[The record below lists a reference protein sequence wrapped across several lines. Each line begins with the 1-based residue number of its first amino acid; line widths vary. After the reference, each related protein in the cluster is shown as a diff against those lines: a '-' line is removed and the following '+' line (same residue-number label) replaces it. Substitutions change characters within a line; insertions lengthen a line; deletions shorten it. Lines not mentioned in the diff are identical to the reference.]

1 MKKDYTCQTLI
12 KGFFA
17 VCCLLLISQ
26 SLSAQVSGTV
36 FRDYNNDG
44 IKDAFDIGV
53 GGVSVTAYNSGGT
66 AFGPVIS
73 AADGTYTIP
82 GASGKLRV
90 EFTIPPTIGCFNEKV
105 FTSANGSSSGTSVQF
120 VTGPATN
127 VNFGLNNPVD
137 YATANPRVITTCF
150 TDGERNLDKTH
161 IIYGNQVGVKD
172 MDVLV
177 GFDYNKAIPIPADV
191 PHGNGFPAATPNN
204 IYMSDAFTMGSVWG
218 LAYQRDSKK
227 LFVSAF
233 MRRGAQF
240 GPLGTGGI
248 YMVDNAKGASFVTT
262 ANRNFIDV
270 NTLGIATGA
279 NPQPSNPTATDQQ
292 AIDALQCGAAA
303 FDKVGKIGLG
313 DIDISEDGK
322 DLYFTN
328 LFDRN
333 LYRLRVGNPAVVP
346 TAADVTKFTNAP
358 WLVAGVCPNGEA
370 RAFATKFYKE
380 KLYVGVV
387 CTGENGGTSADLSAK
402 IYELD
407 PAGGGLGTW
416 KPAPVVNIPLTY
428 TKGLASDGATL
439 GSTNFGAT
447 WNPWESY
454 QTDNGT
460 NQTLYG
466 RPSPIL
472 SDIEFDIDG
481 SILVGL
487 MDRSGHQIGNG
498 VKYILQDGSCVSDP
512 ARGYGPY
519 IASVAGGDLLRIGR
533 TSTCALQIENNAN
546 AAGKIGT
553 GAGNGQGIGG
563 GEFYSG
569 EYIGGIPQNHQE
581 TFVGGLALS
590 PGKNQLLGGVYDPF
604 GFVSGGINFF
614 DNATGEAPNRYE
626 VFPPA
631 APTAAGKGNG
641 LGDVEL
647 ADAIPPIEI
656 GNRIWKDKD
665 NDGIQDPDELPLVGV
680 TVKLYN
686 AAGIEIAST
695 TTDADGE
702 YYFSSTSTIGLLP
715 NSFYSIKVDAIGSDA
730 STTGVLLTDLT
741 VLTPNEDGATNTG
754 ATLANNDGVMLAGK
768 PTINLKTGNW
778 GENNHTYDFGFAC
791 VKPKAGPDLAFCLPK
806 TGTDLKDAPAGTSW
820 SVAATNSPSAAINA
834 TTGVITGMTAVGT
847 YQFILKN
854 NGDAACADTMQ
865 IVMADSSKTIICKG
879 ESFNLTASAGLT
891 NVQWKVDKT
900 GSGTYTNIAGATSLT
915 YKATEQGVYIYT
927 AKDANACDIELCCPI
942 TLKYCPLGSIG
953 DYVWSDDN
961 NDGQQ
966 GDPLVEKP
974 IEGVKV
980 YLYDAAGTTKLDST
994 VTDANG
1000 KYLFDSLITGSYK
1013 VKFEAPNGSRP
1024 TKSNTGDDTKD
1035 SDIDSQGFSQ
1045 VVNIDTSKLPS
1056 DTLRNNPQI
1065 DAGYNCKPVITA
1077 TPKTQNV
1084 CLGSTAPTF
1093 TRNTVIGLVT
1103 SQQWYGPRPD
1113 TTSALG
1119 TAIAGAVNPTFTP
1132 TTPTTA
1138 GTYYYAVIGQNGTA
1152 NCSDTA
1158 FVALTVLPNFTV
1170 NATPTN
1176 ALCSSGTGS
1185 ISTTIVGGTSPYTY
1199 LWSNGATTSSL
1210 SNLAAGSYT
1219 VTATDANGCKADT
1232 TLALTKP
1239 DSIDLAMMVTN
1250 VTCNGSLDGQLSSML
1265 TGGKAPYTYEWYN
1278 GSTASGLF
1286 FSNNPSV
1293 TGLAAGTY
1301 TLKVIDANGCFKT
1314 DTISVTAP
1322 IKINVAQTQKD
1333 NICFDQSKGEISV
1346 VIGGGTPP
1354 IDIKWKV
1361 DGISVPAYD
1370 GLSVITGL
1378 KAGIYELTLTDANG
1392 CISTVKDTLTQPDK
1406 LEIGVTKTDGICSN
1420 GNKGTA
1426 KSTVTGGV
1434 APYTYKWSNGES
1446 TADVI
1451 DLVSGNYKLVVTDAK
1466 GCKDSVTVFIDA
1478 QDCRVDVALK
1488 KTVDG
1493 SCERKVGDIVTFKV
1507 TVARKDTTSQSTTV
1521 IVKDV
1526 MASEFTVVSTTPTK
1540 GTFDAGTGLWS
1551 NIILAKGDSAV
1562 LTVAARINTGA
1573 TGLLCNQALVNFMDK
1588 QDIDSQAGNLNPVED
1603 DIAYACVSVPIYL
1616 CKADGQTVSLT
1627 TPDSL
1632 DNIKWFKNGVEITAS
1647 AGLKTISVSDTGS
1660 YTYTGT
1666 SNGTEC
1672 QVGNCCPVIIKD
1684 ACLGSIGDYVWTD
1697 QNNDGQQTAGE
1708 LPIAGVKVYLYNA
1721 TGTVKLDSTVTD
1733 NTGKYLFDSLQTGSY
1748 RVKFEAP
1755 IGTIPAKSNLGD
1767 DTKDSDANKLGF
1779 SHVINIDNSKPSTD
1793 TLRNN
1798 PQIDAGFVPVGS
1810 LGDYVFNDKNANGI
1824 QEATDTPIAGVK
1836 VYLLDGTTG
1845 VKLDSTVTDINGKY
1859 LFDSL
1864 VAGDYKVKFV
1874 IPAGSEATLKTQGG
1888 DTRFDSNINPDGT
1901 TDAVTIDTTLPLGDI
1916 GRDNP
1921 TIDAGIKPAYGSIG
1935 DYVWFDQN
1943 NDGQQTAGELPIA
1956 GVKVILYAAD
1966 GTTKLDSTV
1975 TDATG
1980 KYLFDSLLTGG
1991 YKVKFIAPA
2000 GTIPAKANTGA
2011 DVSDSDAGKDGFS
2024 HLVNIDTT
2032 KLPTDTL
2039 RNNPQIDA
2047 GFVPVGSL
2055 GDYVFNDKNG
2065 NGLQDVTDTPIAGIK
2080 VYLLDNAGV
2089 KLDSTVTDATGKY
2102 LFDSLLANTYKVQF
2116 VIPAGSETTVKGT
2129 TATSGNDSNIN
2140 PDGTTDAVT
2149 IDTTLP
2155 LGDIGR
2161 DNPTI
2166 DAGIK
2171 PAYGSIGDYVW
2182 FDQNNDGQQ
2191 TAGELP
2197 IAGVKVILYAADG
2210 TTKLDSTVTDATGK
2224 YLFDSLLTG
2233 GYKVKF
2239 IAPAGTIPAKAN
2251 TGADVSDSDAGKDG
2265 FSHLVNID
2273 TTKLP
2278 TDTLRNNPQIDAGF
2292 VPVGSLGDY
2301 VFNDKNGNGLQDV
2314 TDTPIAGIKVYLLDN
2329 AGVKLDSTVT
2339 DATGKYLFDSL
2350 LANTY
2355 KVQFVIPAGSETTVK
2370 GTTATS
2376 GNDSNI
2382 NPDGTTDA
2390 VTIDTTLPLGDIGRD
2405 NPTIDAGI
2413 KPAYGS
2419 IGDYVWFDQNND
2431 GQQTA
2436 GELPIAGVKVIL
2448 YAADGTTKLD
2458 STVTDATG
2466 KYLFDSLLTGGYKV
2480 KFIAPAG
2487 TIPAKSNVGADVSDS
2502 DAGKNGFS
2510 HLINI
2515 DTTKLPTDTLRN
2527 NPQIDAGFVPVGSL
2541 GDYVFNDK
2549 NGNGLQDATD
2559 TPIAGIKVYLLDN
2572 AGVKLDSTVT
2582 DAAGKYLFDS
2592 LLANTYK
2599 VQFVIPAG
2607 SEATIKGTTATSGN
2621 DSNINPDG
2629 TTDAVTIDTTLP
2641 LGDIGRDNPTI
2652 DAGIKP
2658 AYGSIGDY
2666 VWFDQNNDGQQTA
2679 GELPIAGVKVI
2690 LYAAD
2695 GTTKLDSTVT
2705 DATGKYLFDS
2715 LLTGSYKVKFIAPAG
2730 TIPAKANTG
2739 ADVSDSDAGK
2749 DGFSHL
2755 VNIDTTKLPT
2765 DTLRN
2770 NPQIDAGF
2778 VPVGSLGDYVFNDK
2792 NGNGL
2797 QDATDTPIAGIK
2809 VYLLDNAGVKLD
2821 STVTD
2826 AAGKY
2831 LFDSLLANTY
2841 KVQFVIP
2848 AGSETTVK
2856 GTTPTA
2862 GNDSN
2867 INPDGTTDAVTID
2880 TTLPLGDIGRD
2891 NPTIDAGIK
2900 PAYGSIGDYVWFDQN
2915 NDGQQTAGELPI
2927 AGVKV
2932 ILYAADGTTKLDS
2945 TVTDATGKYL
2955 FDSLLTGGYKVK
2967 FIAPAGTI
2975 PAKANTGADVSD
2987 SDAGKDG
2994 FSHLVNI
3001 DTTKLPTDTLRNNPQ
3016 IDAGFVPV
3024 GSLGD
3029 YVFNDKNG
3037 NGLQDATDTPIA
3049 GIKVY
3054 LLDNAGVKLDSTVT
3068 DAAGKY
3074 LFDSLLA
3081 NTYKVQFVIPA
3092 GSETTVKGTTPTAG
3106 NDSNINPD
3114 GTTDAVTIDTTL
3126 PLGDIGRDNPTIDAG
3141 IKPAYGSI
3149 GDYVWFDQ
3157 NNDGQQTAGELPI
3170 AGVKVILYAADGTT
3184 KLDSTVTDATG
3195 KYLFDSLLTGGYKV
3209 KFIAPAGTIPAKSN
3223 TGADVTDS
3231 DAGKD
3236 GFSHL
3241 VNIDTTKP
3249 ATDTLRNN
3257 PQIDA
3262 GFVPVGSLGDYVFND
3277 KDNSNTQTAG
3287 DTPVAGVKVYLLNNA
3302 GVKIDSTVTD
3312 ASGKYL
3318 FDSLVAGTYTVQ
3330 FDKPVGLDLV
3340 TPDSGADDKD
3350 SDANPTDGKSSPV
3363 TLDTTQ
3369 PLGSPAR
3376 DNRDVDA
3383 GLKGIPQYGSI
3394 GDYVWFDQNNDG
3406 QQTAGELPIA
3416 GVKVILYVADG
3427 TTKLDSTVTDATGKY
3442 LFDSLLTGGYKVKFI
3457 APAGTIPAKSNTGAD
3472 VTDSDAGKNGF
3483 SHLVNIDTTKLPTD
3497 TLRNNPQIDAGFV
3510 PVGSLGDYVFNDKDN
3525 SNTQTAGDTPV
3536 AGVKVYLLDNTGQK
3550 IDSTMTDA
3558 SGKYLFTNV
3567 PSGTYTV
3574 QFVAPV
3580 GSNFVTKDSGP
3591 DDKDS
3596 DAGTDGKTAPII
3608 IDATQPLG
3616 SPARDNRDVDAG
3628 LKPVCTQIPATT
3640 TPINICAG
3648 SPLKLNLTTTATT
3661 FAWAGPNGFASTA
3674 KEPQVSATA
3683 TTGMSGIYSV
3693 NVTNT
3698 ANCTGTA
3705 TVNVIVNPLPTVKD
3719 TDKQICVGGSI
3730 TFSVDAQNAT
3740 SYAWTGPAGFTSSEM
3755 NPTVANMTAAKVGF
3769 YTVVVTGTGGCTAST
3784 IVNVALTATPK
3795 NTEIVSICPN
3805 TPVTLTAQTPGIY
3818 LWQGTGQTTKSI
3830 TVSQAGS
3837 YTVEITPAD
3846 GSCKTE
3852 TTFEVLAKPAP
3863 TVSATGGVVCAGQS
3877 VTLQA
3882 IGNAAVWAW
3891 VGPNGYKSNLQNPV
3905 IPSMPTTAS
3914 STAVYQVTGTLD
3926 GCAAVA
3932 TTTLVFNGLPV
3943 MSAIVT
3949 IPVCTN
3955 GTLTLGN
3962 IKFAQFTTTVK
3973 YDIVEAATYTGSAT
3987 FATASVIP
3995 SNGVIQ
4001 ANINTTTAAKTYSI
4015 RIFNASGCIKDTTVT
4030 VPKVEC
4036 IVPLGSIG
4044 DYVFKDKDNSNTQ
4057 TAGDEPIAGVKV
4069 YLLNST
4075 GTRID
4080 STTTDG
4086 SGKYLF
4092 SNLPSATYAVEFK
4105 APVGTTFVT
4114 ANTGDDNLD
4123 SDAGTNGKTGA
4134 IVIDATQPAGS
4145 PARDNRS
4152 VDAGVKDPAPIQYG
4166 SIGDYVWF
4174 DTNKDG
4180 LQTSGEPPV
4189 KGIKVQLTDASGNV
4203 LETTTTD
4210 ANGKYLFSNLG
4221 SGNYRVK
4228 FIAPTDSN
4236 LTVKGTIPTSAL
4248 DSNPDVITGLTD
4260 VVNIDVT
4267 KPAGDPGRDN
4277 RDVDAGITINLGS
4290 IAGKTFNDNDNSN
4303 TQNGGDTDRP
4313 SVKVYLYKEVNG
4325 TYVKVDSVITDSQGN
4340 YKFNNLRTGNY
4351 QVQFV
4356 KPMGQTYSSPNVGDD
4371 TKDSDANP
4379 SDGRTGII
4387 SINTNLPETD
4397 LGRNSKFNDAGF
4409 TPLPENCKEEICI
4422 PFTIQKV
4429 RK

>member
-1 MKKDYTCQTLI
+1 MLLYIFWYAICFSVFKSYSLRLIIFKISFFPTAMKKDYTNQALL
-12 KGFFA
+12 KGLLA
-17 VCCLLLISQ
+17 VFCFLFISQ

-44 IKDAFDIGV
+44 IKDANEIGV
-53 GGVSVTAYNSGGT
+53 GGISVTAYNSANT
-66 AFGPVIS
+66 AFGPVTS
-73 AADGTYTIP
+73 ANDGTYSIP
-82 GASGKLRV
+82 GASGQLRV
-90 EFTIPPTIGCFNEKV
+90 EFTIPPTVGCFNEKV
-105 FTSANGSSSGTSVQF
+105 FSSTNGSSSGTSVQF

-137 YATANPRVITTCF
+137 YATANPRVLTTCF
-150 TDGERNLDKTH
+150 TDGERYLDKTTV
-161 IIYGNQVGVKD
+161 IYGNQVGVKD

-177 GFDYNKAIPIPADV
+177 GFDYNKAIAIPGTV
-191 PHGNGFPAATPNN
+191 PHGNGYAAATPNN
-204 IYMSDAFTMGSVWG
+204 IYMSDAFNMGSVWG
-218 LAYQRDSKK
+218 LAYQKDSKK
-227 LFVSAF
+227 LFVTAF

-248 YMVDNAKGASFVTT
+248 YMVDNAKGTSFVTT

-270 NTLGIATGA
+270 NTIGIATGT
-279 NPQPSNPTATDQQ
+279 NPHPSNPAATAQS
-292 AIDALQCGAAA
+292 AINDLQCDAAS
-303 FDKVGKIGLG
+303 FDKVGKLGLG

-333 LYRLRVGNPAVVP
+333 LYRLRVGNPAIVP
-346 TAADVTKFTNAP
+346 SAANVTKFTNAP

-402 IYELD
+402 VYELD
-407 PAGGGLGTW
+407 PSGGGLGTW
-416 KPAPVVNIPLTY
+416 KPAPIVNIPLTY

-447 WNPWESY
+447 WNPWEAY

-460 NQTLYG
+460 NQILYG

-472 SDIEFDIDG
+472 SDIEFDTDG

-498 VKYILQDGSCVSDP
+498 VKYILQNGSCVSDP
-512 ARGYGPY
+512 ARNYGPY
-519 IASVAGGDLLRIGR
+519 IASVAGGDLLRVGR
-533 TSTCALQIENNAN
+533 TATCALQVENNGN
-546 AAGKIGT
+546 AAGVIAT

-590 PGKNQLLGGVYDPF
+590 PGKNQLLAGVYDPF
-604 GFVSGGINFF
+604 GYVSGGVSFF
-614 DNATGEAPNRYE
+614 DNKTGEAPNRYE

-631 APTAAGKGNG
+631 SPTAAGKGNG

-647 ADAIPPIEI
+647 ADAIPPLEI

-665 NDGIQDPDELPLVGV
+665 NDGIQDADEIPLKGV

-686 AAGIEIAST
+686 AAGTEIAST
-695 TTDADGE
+695 TTDSDGK
-702 YYFSSTSTIGLLP
+702 YFFSSTTTAGLMP

-730 STTGVLLTDLT
+730 STAGVLLSDLT

-754 ATLANNDGVMLAGK
+754 KTLANNDGTMVAGK

-820 SVAATNSPSAAINA
+820 SVAATNSPSAAIDA
-834 TTGVITGMTAVGT
+834 STGVITGMTAVGT
-847 YQFILKN
+847 YKFILKN

-865 IVMADSSKTIICKG
+865 IVVADSSKTIICKG

-891 NVQWKVDKT
+891 NIQWKVDKT
-900 GSGTYTNIAGATSLT
+900 GSGTYTDIAGATSLT

-927 AKDANACDIELCCPI
+927 AKDANDCVVELCCPV
-942 TLKYCPLGSIG
+942 TLKFCPLGSIG

-974 IEGVKV
+974 IAGVKV
-980 YLYDAAGTTKLDST
+980 YLYNAAGTIKLDST

-1000 KYLFDSLITGSYK
+1000 KYLFDSLVTGAYK

-1024 TKSNTGDDTKD
+1024 TKSNTGDDKKD
-1035 SDIDSQGFSQ
+1035 SDINAQGFSH

-1065 DAGYNCKPVITA
+1065 DAGFNCRPVITA
-1077 TPKTQNV
+1077 TPKKQNV

-1103 SQQWYGPRPD
+1103 AQQWYGPRPD

-1158 FVALTVLPNFTV
+1158 FVTLTVLPKFTV
-1170 NATPTN
+1170 KATPTN
-1176 ALCSSGTGS
+1176 ALCSTGTGS
-1185 ISTTIVGGTSPYTY
+1185 ISTTIVGGTSPFTY
-1199 LWSNGATTSSL
+1199 LWSNGATTSSI

-1239 DSIDLAMMVTN
+1239 DSITLDLETMNISCNNGNNGAMMSTV
-1250 VTCNGSLDGQLSSML
+1250 S
-1265 TGGKAPYTYEWYN
+1265 GGKSPYTYEWYN
-1278 GSTASGLF
+1278 GSSASGLF

-1293 TGLAAGTY
+1293 TGLTAGTY

-1314 DTISVTAP
+1314 KTLTLTQPVVL
-1322 IKINVAQTQKD
+1322 NVAQTKTD
-1333 NICFDQSKGEISV
+1333 NICFDQSKGMISV
-1346 VIGGGTPP
+1346 KIGGGTPP
-1354 IDIKWKV
+1354 VGIKWKV
-1361 DGISVPAYD
+1361 DGVYQPAFD
-1370 GLSVITGL
+1370 GKDTLKNV

-1392 CISTVKDTLTQPDK
+1392 CTLVDSDTITQPEKMVITTVKKD
-1406 LEIGVTKTDGICSN
+1406 GVCKD
-1420 GNKGTA
+1420 GNKGSIN
-1426 KSTVTGGV
+1426 STVTGGV

-1446 TADVI
+1446 TANVI

-1466 GCKDSVTVFIDA
+1466 GCKDSVTVFVDE

-1493 SCERKVGDIVTFKV
+1493 SCERKVGDTVIFKV
-1507 TVARKDTTSQSTTV
+1507 VVSRKDTTSQNTTIV
-1521 IVKDV
+1521 VKDQ
-1526 MASEFTVVSTTPTK
+1526 MSSDFTVTSTNSTK
-1540 GTFDAGTGLWS
+1540 GTFDVGTGLWS
-1551 NIILAKGDSAV
+1551 NIVLAKGDSAV
-1562 LTVAARINTGA
+1562 LTVTTKIKAGA
-1573 TGLLCNQALVNFMDK
+1573 SGLLCNQALVNFMDK
-1588 QDIDSQAGNLNPVED
+1588 QDIDSQAGNLNPAED
-1603 DIAYACVSVPIYL
+1603 DIAYSCVSVPIYL
-1616 CKADGQTVSLT
+1616 CKPDGQTVSLT

-1632 DNIKWFKNGVEITAS
+1632 TNIKWFKNGVELTAN

-1721 TGTVKLDSTVTD
+1721 AGTVKLDSTVTD
-1733 NTGKYLFDSLQTGSY
+1733 NAGKYLFDSLKTGSY

-1755 IGTIPAKSNLGD
+1755 NGTIPAKSNIGD

-1810 LGDYVFNDKNANGI
+1810 LGDYVFNDKNGNGI

-1845 VKLDSTVTDINGKY
+1845 AKLDSTVTDINGKY

-1864 VAGDYKVKFV
+1864 VAGSYKVGFV
-1874 IPAGSEATLKTQGG
+1874 IPVGSEATLKTQGG

-1901 TDAVTIDTTLPLGDI
+1901 TDAVTIDTTLPLGNV
-1916 GRDNP
+1916 GRN
-1921 TIDAGIKPAYGSIG
+1921 
-1935 DYVWFDQN
+1935 
-1943 NDGQQTAGELPIA
+1943 
-1956 GVKVILYAAD
+1956 
-1966 GTTKLDSTV
+1966 
-1975 TDATG
+1975 
-1980 KYLFDSLLTGG
+1980 
-1991 YKVKFIAPA
+1991 
-2000 GTIPAKANTGA
+2000 
-2011 DVSDSDAGKDGFS
+2011 
-2024 HLVNIDTT
+2024 
-2032 KLPTDTL
+2032 
-2039 RNNPQIDA
+2039 
-2047 GFVPVGSL
+2047 
-2055 GDYVFNDKNG
+2055 
-2065 NGLQDVTDTPIAGIK
+2065 
-2080 VYLLDNAGV
+2080 
-2089 KLDSTVTDATGKY
+2089 
-2102 LFDSLLANTYKVQF
+2102 
-2116 VIPAGSETTVKGT
+2116 
-2129 TATSGNDSNIN
+2129 
-2140 PDGTTDAVT
+2140 
-2149 IDTTLP
+2149 
-2155 LGDIGR
+2155 
-2161 DNPTI
+2161 
-2166 DAGIK
+2166 
-2171 PAYGSIGDYVW
+2171 
-2182 FDQNNDGQQ
+2182 
-2191 TAGELP
+2191 
-2197 IAGVKVILYAADG
+2197 
-2210 TTKLDSTVTDATGK
+2210 
-2224 YLFDSLLTG
+2224 
-2233 GYKVKF
+2233 
-2239 IAPAGTIPAKAN
+2239 
-2251 TGADVSDSDAGKDG
+2251 
-2265 FSHLVNID
+2265 
-2273 TTKLP
+2273 
-2278 TDTLRNNPQIDAGF
+2278 
-2292 VPVGSLGDY
+2292 
-2301 VFNDKNGNGLQDV
+2301 
-2314 TDTPIAGIKVYLLDN
+2314 
-2329 AGVKLDSTVT
+2329 
-2339 DATGKYLFDSL
+2339 
-2350 LANTY
+2350 
-2355 KVQFVIPAGSETTVK
+2355 
-2370 GTTATS
+2370 
-2376 GNDSNI
+2376 
-2382 NPDGTTDA
+2382 
-2390 VTIDTTLPLGDIGRD
+2390 

-2487 TIPAKSNVGADVSDS
+2487 TIPAKSNTGADVTDS

-2541 GDYVFNDK
+2541 GDYVFLDK
-2549 NGNGLQDATD
+2549 NGNGIQDRTD

-2572 AGVKLDSTVT
+2572 AGVKLDSTIT
-2582 DAAGKYLFDS
+2582 DANGKYLFDS

-2599 VQFVIPAG
+2599 VKFVIPAG
-2607 SEATIKGTTATSGN
+2607 SEATTKGTNPTSGN

-2629 TTDAVTIDTTLP
+2629 TTDAVTIDTTKP

-2690 LYAAD
+2690 LYAAN

-2705 DATGKYLFDS
+2705 DGTGKYLFDS
-2715 LLTGSYKVKFIAPAG
+2715 LLTGGYKVRFIAPAG
-2730 TIPAKANTG
+2730 TIPAKSNTG
-2739 ADVSDSDAGK
+2739 ADVTDSDAGK
-2749 DGFSHL
+2749 NGFSHL
-2755 VNIDTTKLPT
+2755 INIDTTKLPT

-2778 VPVGSLGDYVFNDK
+2778 VPVGSLGDYVFLDK
-2792 NGNGL
+2792 NGNGI

-2821 STVTD
+2821 STITD
-2826 AAGKY
+2826 ANGKY

-2841 KVQFVIP
+2841 KVKFVIP
-2848 AGSETTVK
+2848 AGSEATIK
-2856 GTTPTA
+2856 GTTATSPNDSNINPDGTTDVVVINTALPLGDIGRNNPTIDA
-2862 GNDSN
+2862 GIKPAYGSIGDYVWFDQNNDGQQTVGELPIAGVKVILYAADGTTKLDSTVTDATGKYLFDSLLTGGYKVRFIAPAGTIPAKSNTGADVTDSDAGKNGFSHLINIDTAKLPTDTLRNNPQIDAGFVPVGSLGDYVFLDKNGNGIQDGTDTPIAGIKVYLLDNAGVKLDSTITDANGKYLFDSLLANTYKVKFVIPAGSEATTKGTNPTSGNDSN

-2880 TTLPLGDIGRD
+2880 TTKPLGDIGRD

-2955 FDSLLTGGYKVK
+2955 FDSLLTGGYKVR

-2975 PAKANTGADVSD
+2975 PAKSNTGADVAD
-2987 SDAGKDG
+2987 SDAGKNG
-2994 FSHLVNI
+2994 FSHLINI

-3029 YVFNDKNG
+3029 YVWNDKNG
-3037 NGLQDATDTPIA
+3037 NGQQDSGESAID
-3049 GIKVY
+3049 GITVY
-3054 LLDNAGVKLDSTVT
+3054 LLNNTGTRIDSTVT
-3068 DAAGKY
+3068 KNGGNY

-3081 NTYKVQFVIPA
+3081 GTYSVEFKIPA
-3092 GSETTVKGTTPTAG
+3092 GSEATVKGTTPSSNT
-3106 NDSNINPD
+3106 DSNINAN
-3114 GTTDAVTIDTTL
+3114 GKTDPIVIDTTK
-3126 PLGDIGRDNPTIDAG
+3126 PLGDISRDNPTIDAG

-3231 DAGKD
+3231 DAGKN

-3241 VNIDTTKP
+3241 INIDTTKLP
-3249 ATDTLRNN
+3249 TDTLRNN

-3262 GFVPVGSLGDYVFND
+3262 GFVPVGSIGDYVFQD

-3318 FDSLVAGTYTVQ
+3318 FDSLLAGTYSVQ
-3330 FDKPVGLDLV
+3330 FVKPVGMNFV
-3340 TPDSGADDKD
+3340 TPTQGGDPTKD
-3350 SDANPTDGKSSPV
+3350 SDANTTDGKSSPV

-3369 PLGSPAR
+3369 PVGSPAR

-3416 GVKVILYVADG
+3416 GVKVILYAADG

-3442 LFDSLLTGGYKVKFI
+3442 LFDSLLTGGYKVRFI
-3457 APAGTIPAKSNTGAD
+3457 APAGTIPAKSNTGD
-3472 VTDSDAGKNGF
+3472 DTKDSDAGKNGF
-3483 SHLVNIDTTKLPTD
+3483 THLINIDTTKLPTD

-3510 PVGSLGDYVFNDKDN
+3510 PVGSIGDYVFNDKDNSNTQSAGDTPVAGVKVYLLNNAGVKIDSTVTDAGGKYLFDSLVAGTYSVQFVKPVGMNFVTPTQGGDPTKDSDANATDGKSSPVTLDTTQPVGSPARDNRDVDAGLKGIPQYGSIGDYVWFDQNNDGQQGSLLTEQPIAGVKVYLYNGAGTVKLDSAVTDANGKYLFDSLSTGSYKVRFIAPTGAIPAKSNMGADQTDSDAGKNGWTHVINIDTNKPASDTLRNNPQIDAGFVPVGSLGDYVFIDKDN

-3536 AGVKVYLLDNTGQK
+3536 AGVKVYLLNNTGTK
-3550 IDSTMTDA
+3550 IDSTITD
-3558 SGKYLFTNV
+3558 SNGKYLFDSLLAGNY
-3567 PSGTYTV
+3567 SV
-3574 QFVAPV
+3574 QFVKPM
-3580 GSNFVTKDSGP
+3580 GFDFVTSKVGVEST
-3591 DDKDS
+3591 DS
-3596 DAGTDGKTAPII
+3596 DANTSTGISAPVF
-3608 IDATQPLG
+3608 IDTTKPIG
-3616 SPARDNRDVDAG
+3616 DPARNNRDVDAG
-3628 LKPVCTQIPATT
+3628 LKPQ
-3640 TPINICAG
+3640 
-3648 SPLKLNLTTTATT
+3648 
-3661 FAWAGPNGFASTA
+3661 
-3674 KEPQVSATA
+3674 
-3683 TTGMSGIYSV
+3683 Y
-3693 NVTNT
+3693 
-3698 ANCTGTA
+3698 
-3705 TVNVIVNPLPTVKD
+3705 
-3719 TDKQICVGGSI
+3719 
-3730 TFSVDAQNAT
+3730 
-3740 SYAWTGPAGFTSSEM
+3740 
-3755 NPTVANMTAAKVGF
+3755 
-3769 YTVVVTGTGGCTAST
+3769 
-3784 IVNVALTATPK
+3784 
-3795 NTEIVSICPN
+3795 
-3805 TPVTLTAQTPGIY
+3805 
-3818 LWQGTGQTTKSI
+3818 
-3830 TVSQAGS
+3830 
-3837 YTVEITPAD
+3837 
-3846 GSCKTE
+3846 
-3852 TTFEVLAKPAP
+3852 
-3863 TVSATGGVVCAGQS
+3863 
-3877 VTLQA
+3877 
-3882 IGNAAVWAW
+3882 
-3891 VGPNGYKSNLQNPV
+3891 
-3905 IPSMPTTAS
+3905 
-3914 STAVYQVTGTLD
+3914 
-3926 GCAAVA
+3926 
-3932 TTTLVFNGLPV
+3932 
-3943 MSAIVT
+3943 
-3949 IPVCTN
+3949 
-3955 GTLTLGN
+3955 
-3962 IKFAQFTTTVK
+3962 
-3973 YDIVEAATYTGSAT
+3973 
-3987 FATASVIP
+3987 
-3995 SNGVIQ
+3995 
-4001 ANINTTTAAKTYSI
+4001 
-4015 RIFNASGCIKDTTVT
+4015 
-4030 VPKVEC
+4030 
-4036 IVPLGSIG
+4036 GSIG
-4044 DYVFKDKDNSNTQ
+4044 DFVWYDINNDGIQQPK
-4057 TAGDEPIAGVKV
+4057 ELPIPGVKV
-4069 YLLNST
+4069 YLYNEA
-4075 GTRID
+4075 GTVKLD
-4080 STTTDG
+4080 SAVTDAN
-4086 SGKYLF
+4086 GKYLF
-4092 SNLPSATYAVEFK
+4092 DSLL
-4105 APVGTTFVT
+4105 T
-4114 ANTGDDNLD
+4114 ANYKVRFIAPTGTIPAKQNIGNDLFD
-4123 SDAGTNGKTGA
+4123 SDANKMGWTHVITINTAKLPSDTLRNNPN
-4134 IVIDATQPAGS
+4134 IDAGFVP
-4145 PARDNRS
+4145 
-4152 VDAGVKDPAPIQYG
+4152 VG

-4180 LQTSGEPPV
+4180 LQTNGEPAV
-4189 KGIKVQLTDASGNV
+4189 KGVKVYLLNASNAKIDSTITDA
-4203 LETTTTD
+4203 
-4210 ANGKYLFSNLG
+4210 AGKYLFDSLLSG
-4221 SGNYRVK
+4221 SYKVQ
-4228 FIAPTDSN
+4228 FVAPKDTN
-4236 LTVKGTIPTSAL
+4236 VTVKGTNPTSGL
-4248 DSNPDVITGLTD
+4248 DSNPDSVTGITDAVVIDASFPLG
-4260 VVNIDVT
+4260 N
-4267 KPAGDPGRDN
+4267 PNRDN
-4277 RDVDAGITINLGS
+4277 RSVDAGLTINLGS
-4290 IAGKTFNDNDNSN
+4290 IAGKTFNDNDKSN

-4325 TYVKVDSVITDSQGN
+4325 TFVKVDSVITDSQGN

-4356 KPMGQTYSSPNVGDD
+4356 KPAGQTYSSPNVGDD

-4387 SINTNLPETD
+4387 PINTNLPETD
-4397 LGRNSKFNDAGF
+4397 LGRNSKYNDAGF
-4409 TPLPENCKEEICI
+4409 TPIPENCKDEICI

-4429 RK
+4429 KK